1 MREVVIRVHCDVCR
15 EEFVEDYEG
24 QNTVVFTV
32 QGDVREIDMCDDC
45 IRGSFLQES
54 RPHTPDKEFD
64 CPDCDKS
71 FGTQRGLSHHQ
82 TRQHGGSR

>member
-1 MREVVIRVHCDVCR
+1 MREVVIVVHCDVCR
-15 EEFVEDYEG
+15 NSFEEDYEG
-24 QNTVVFTV
+24 QNTMVFTF
-32 QGDVREIDMCDDC
+32 QGEIREIDMCGEC
-45 IRGSFLQES
+45 VSGSFLQEA